1 MPPAGGLARTNM
13 ETGIVKKRAFLCIGG
28 YEPIDTEW
36 WHQRFVRE
44 LKRYEA
50 TWNVAASVS
59 PPEITGEGK
68 LAHWGVDAKSANWR
82 VETDYRLL
90 RWDDFVIADFA
101 RSEIERAPKGIAALL
116 GFIFSGTAFKYF
128 RTSARYGFFFLY
140 PILLLAGMIAL
151 AFFIPRW
158 LALAGLP
165 IPLLLEIVLSIA
177 IFIGLLYGPGR
188 FLLLNYMFD
197 DWIFASEFVHRT
209 RAGLDERL
217 DLFAREVVAAARDPN
232 FDEVIVSAHSLGGAL
247 IIDVLDRALKLD
259 PQLGQ
264 KGPKLWLMAT
274 GSSLLKVALH
284 PKAKWL
290 REAVKRVADAPGLN
304 WVEYQAIV
312 DVISFYKVNPVT
324 ELGFPEG
331 RNPFVQ
337 RVKMRHMLLPAT
349 YKRFWGNFFRLH
361 RQWGMGNERRYF
373 YDYFQICCGPAP
385 LGRRVALRERL
396 LDAFAPDGG
405 YNAGA
410 LPERPKKAAKS

>member
-1 MPPAGGLARTNM
+1 MPPAEALREPNM
-13 ETGIVKKRAFLCIGG
+13 ETGIVRKRAFLCIGG
-28 YEPIDTEW
+28 YEPINTEW

-50 TWNVAASVS
+50 TWNVVATVS
-59 PPEITGEGK
+59 PPEVTGEGK
-68 LAHWGVDAKSANWR
+68 LAHWGIDAKGANWR

-90 RWDDFVIADFA
+90 RWDDFVTADFA
-101 RSEIERAPKGIAALL
+101 RPEIERAPRGIAALL
-116 GFIFSGTAFKYF
+116 SFIFTGTAFKYF
-128 RTSARYGFFFLY
+128 RTSPRYGFFFLY
-140 PILLLAGMIAL
+140 PVLLLASMIAF
-151 AFFIPRW
+151 AFYVPHW
-158 LALAGLP
+158 LGLAGLP
-165 IPLLLEIVLSIA
+165 IPLLLGVVLSIA
-177 IFIGLLYGPGR
+177 IFIGLLYIPGR

-197 DWIFASEFVHRT
+197 DWIFAREFVYRT

-217 DLFAREVVAAARDPN
+217 DLFAREIVTAARDPN

-247 IIDVLDRALKLD
+247 IMDVLDRALKLD
-259 PQLGQ
+259 PELG
-264 KGPKLWLMAT
+264 KRGPILWLMST

-284 PKAKWL
+284 PKAQWL
-290 REAVKRVADAPGLN
+290 RDAAKRVADAPGLT

-312 DVISFYKVNPVT
+312 DVISFYQVNPIV
-324 ELGFPEG
+324 EMGFPEG
-331 RNPFVQ
+331 ASPIVQ

-361 RQWGMGNERRYF
+361 RQWGMGNELRYL
-373 YDYFQICCGPAP
+373 YDYFQACCGPAP

-405 YNAGA
+405 YNADA